1 MPVISIDTLPNDV
14 LLVIFHHHVYD
25 APHAEERQKAWQLLV
40 HVCRRWRSIVYG
52 SPRHLDLQLVCTEK
66 THVRD
71 KLDVWP
77 NLPLSLSYD
86 GKIYVHTTGSL
97 DNIIA
102 GLERTDRVRR
112 ISFID
117 ILDLDLEEVLTTMQK
132 PFPNLTHMELLRTDS
147 GVYELP
153 FYVSEDFFDPIVDP
167 VVPDSFLGESAP
179 RLRYFALLGISF
191 PALPKLLLSATHLE
205 NLYLEN
211 IPHSGYYPPDVMVT
225 VLTMLTS
232 LNILMLGFESP
243 QSLPDRAS
251 RRPPSSTRSVLP
263 VLTVFSF
270 KGVSEYLED
279 LVADIDAPQMGRLFA
294 TFFNDIV
301 FDPPQFMQFISR
313 TPMSRTLEEAHV
325 TLEDGI
331 AGVTFLS
338 RTPVYRRIDVKSLCT
353 GLDGQVSSLEQVC
366 TLCLPRLSTLEAL
379 YIYKC
384 PNSQLDLKEKI
395 ENGLWLELLYPFSAV
410 KNLYVSE
417 EFASPIAL
425 VLQELAVGRTTEV
438 LPALQNIFLEGLDSS
453 GPVEEGIGQFVA
465 ARQVAGHPIAIS
477 SWTNSEQDKE

>member
-1 MPVISIDTLPNDV
+1 L
-14 LLVIFHHHVYD
+14 
-25 APHAEERQKAWQLLV
+25 
-40 HVCRRWRSIVYG
+40 
-52 SPRHLDLQLVCTEK
+52 
-66 THVRD
+66 
-71 KLDVWP
+71 
-77 NLPLSLSYD
+77 
-86 GKIYVHTTGSL
+86 
-97 DNIIA
+97 
-102 GLERTDRVRR
+102 
-112 ISFID
+112 
-117 ILDLDLEEVLTTMQK
+117 
-132 PFPNLTHMELLRTDS
+132 
-147 GVYELP
+147 
-153 FYVSEDFFDPIVDP
+153 
-167 VVPDSFLGESAP
+167 
-179 RLRYFALLGISF
+179 ALLGISF

-225 VLTMLTS
+225 VLIMLTG
-232 LNILMLGFESP
+232 LNILMLGFEST
-243 QSLPDRAS
+243 QSFPDRAS
-251 RRPPSSTRSVLP
+251 RRPPPSTRSVLP

-279 LVADIDAPQMGRLFA
+279 LVADIDAPQMERLFV

-313 TPMSRTLEEAHV
+313 TPMSRSLEEAHV
-325 TLEDGI
+325 TLDDGI

-338 RTPVYRRIDVKSLCT
+338 RTPVYRRINVKTLCT
-353 GLDGQVSSLEQVC
+353 GLDSDGQVSSLEQVC

-379 YIYKC
+379 YIYKR
-384 PNSQLDLKEKI
+384 PNSQLDLKDKI
-395 ENGLWLELLYPFSAV
+395 ENGLWLELLYLFSAV

-417 EFASPIAL
+417 EVASPIAP

-477 SWTNSEQDKE
+477 PWTNSEQDKE